1 MPRVLLDT
9 KKQFAVAEALFS
21 SRMQACNAMQTPH
34 ALAELLR
41 QQLHVGL

>member
-9 KKQFAVAEALFS
+9 KKLFAVAEALFS
-21 SRMQACNAMQTPH
+21 SRPP